1 MLLINKVAEVIVMKM
16 ELYMYM
22 VDGRWGSMKQ
32 ELFSKKQ
39 ENWGPKGVYH
49 LLRSIQY
56 NDQEKS
62 VTEN

>member
-1 MLLINKVAEVIVMKM
+1 MKM